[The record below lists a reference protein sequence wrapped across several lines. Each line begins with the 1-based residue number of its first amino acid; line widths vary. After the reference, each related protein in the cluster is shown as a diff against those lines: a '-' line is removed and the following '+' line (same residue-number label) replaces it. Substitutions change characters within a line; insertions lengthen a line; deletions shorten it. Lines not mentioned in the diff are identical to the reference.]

1 MDLPLTELQGMGA
14 LPGLEMQFVMQ
25 NLAQLFLASLR
36 IGSFLIS
43 APFFGGS
50 FVPLQ
55 VRIVISVLLGI
66 GVVSVVDV
74 PEIETLGEMRILA
87 VICTEIAIG
96 VAAGL
101 ILTIWFSAAMLA
113 GEKIATSAG
122 LGYAAQIDP
131 EGGGQTPVVSKM
143 LQMFMTIIFLSSNGH
158 LIVLRTIMESYK
170 QLPVG
175 ETPHFGALVEAGISA
190 AGQMFMVASLIM
202 MPIGITLLLVNLAI
216 GVMTRSA
223 PQLNLFSFGFPIT
236 LLGVFVLLY
245 LSVDSIAF
253 ALNGLAVSAMENL
266 EIVMGRAIY
275 G

>member
-1 MDLPLTELQGMGA
+1 M
-14 LPGLEMQFVMQ
+14 
-25 NLAQLFLASLR
+25 
-36 IGSFLIS
+36 
-43 APFFGGS
+43 
-50 FVPLQ
+50 
-55 VRIVISVLLGI
+55 RIVISVLLGI

-236 LLGVFVLLY
+236 LLGVFILLY

>member
-1 MDLPLTELQGMGA
+1 MNLPLTELQGMGA
-14 LPGLEMQFVMQ
+14 LPGLDMQFVMQ

-36 IGSFLIS
+36 IGSFLLA

-55 VRIVISVLLGI
+55 VRIIISVLLGI
-66 GVVSVVDV
+66 SVMSMVEV
-74 PEIETLGEMRILA
+74 PSIETFGQMKILA
-87 VICTEIAIG
+87 VVCTEIVIG

-101 ILTIWFSAAMLA
+101 ILTIWLSAAMVA

-143 LQMFMTIIFLSSNGH
+143 LQMFVTVLFLSLNGH
-158 LIVLRTIMESYK
+158 LIVLRTMMESYR

-175 ETPHFGALVEAGISA
+175 ETPHFGALIEGGIA
-190 AGQMFMVASLIM
+190 AFGHMFLVASLIM
-202 MPIGITLLLVNLAI
+202 LPIAITLLLVNLAI

-236 LLGVFVLLY
+236 MLGVFILLY

-253 ALNGLAVSAMENL
+253 ALNGLAISAMDNL
-266 EIVMGRAIY
+266 EVIMGRAIY

>member
-14 LPGLEMQFVMQ
+14 LPGLDMQFVMQ

-36 IGSFLIS
+36 IGAFLIS

-55 VRIVISVLLGI
+55 VKIIISVLLG
-66 GVVSVVDV
+66 VSVMSIVDV
-74 PEIETLGEMRILA
+74 PPIESLDQMRILA
-87 VICTEIAIG
+87 VVCTEIVIG

-101 ILTIWFSAAMLA
+101 ILTIWFSAAQLA

-143 LQMFMTIIFLSSNGH
+143 LQMFMTVIFLSMNGH
-158 LIVLRTIMESYK
+158 LVVLRTIMESYK

-175 ETPHFGALVEAGISA
+175 KTPHFGALIEGGISA
-190 AGQMFMVASLIM
+190 AGHMFMAATLIM
-202 MPIGITLLLVNLAI
+202 LPIGITLLLVNLAI
-216 GVMTRSA
+216 GVMTKSA

-236 LLGVFVLLY
+236 LLGVFILLY

-253 ALNGLAVSAMENL
+253 SLNGLAISAMDNL
-266 EIVMGRAIY
+266 EVVMGRAIY

>member
-1 MDLPLTELQGMGA
+1 MGA
-14 LPGLEMQFVMQ
+14 LPGLDMQFVMQ

-36 IGSFLIS
+36 IGSFLLA

-55 VRIVISVLLGI
+55 VRIIISVLLGI
-66 GVVSVVDV
+66 SVMSMVEV
-74 PEIETLGEMRILA
+74 PSIETFGQMKILA
-87 VICTEIAIG
+87 VVCTEIVIG

-101 ILTIWFSAAMLA
+101 ILTIWLSAAMVA

-143 LQMFMTIIFLSSNGH
+143 LQMFVTVLFLSLNGH
-158 LIVLRTIMESYK
+158 LIVLRTMMESYR

-175 ETPHFGALVEAGISA
+175 ETPHFGALIEGGIA
-190 AGQMFMVASLIM
+190 AFGHMFVVASLIM
-202 MPIGITLLLVNLAI
+202 LPIAITLLLVNLAI

-236 LLGVFVLLY
+236 MLGVFILLY

-253 ALNGLAVSAMENL
+253 GLNGLAISAMDNL
-266 EIVMGRAIY
+266 EVIMGRAIY

>member
-1 MDLPLTELQGMGA
+1 
-14 LPGLEMQFVMQ
+14 
-25 NLAQLFLASLR
+25 
-36 IGSFLIS
+36 
-43 APFFGGS
+43 
-50 FVPLQ
+50 
-55 VRIVISVLLGI
+55 
-66 GVVSVVDV
+66 
-74 PEIETLGEMRILA
+74 
-87 VICTEIAIG
+87 
-96 VAAGL
+96 
-101 ILTIWFSAAMLA
+101 MLA

-236 LLGVFVLLY
+236 LLGVFLLLY

>member
-43 APFFGGS
+43 SPFFGGS
-50 FVPLQ
+50 FVPIQ

-143 LQMFMTIIFLSSNGH
+143 LQMFMTIIFLSLNGH

>member
-1 MDLPLTELQGMGA
+1 
-14 LPGLEMQFVMQ
+14 
-25 NLAQLFLASLR
+25 
-36 IGSFLIS
+36 
-43 APFFGGS
+43 
-50 FVPLQ
+50 

-253 ALNGLAVSAMENL
+253 SLNGLAISAMENL

>member
-1 MDLPLTELQGMGA
+1 M
-14 LPGLEMQFVMQ
+14 
-25 NLAQLFLASLR
+25 
-36 IGSFLIS
+36 
-43 APFFGGS
+43 
-50 FVPLQ
+50 
-55 VRIVISVLLGI
+55 GI

-236 LLGVFVLLY
+236 LLGVFILLY

>member
-1 MDLPLTELQGMGA
+1 
-14 LPGLEMQFVMQ
+14 
-25 NLAQLFLASLR
+25 
-36 IGSFLIS
+36 
-43 APFFGGS
+43 
-50 FVPLQ
+50 
-55 VRIVISVLLGI
+55 LGI

>member
-1 MDLPLTELQGMGA
+1 MEVPLTELQGMGA
-14 LPGLEMQFVMQ
+14 LPGLDMQFVMRK
-25 NLAQLFLASLR
+25 LAQLFLASLR

-50 FVPLQ
+50 FIPLQ
-55 VRIVISVLLGI
+55 VRIIISVLLG
-66 GVVSVVDV
+66 VSVMSIVEV
-74 PEIETLGEMRILA
+74 PSIESLGQMRVLA
-87 VICTEIAIG
+87 VVCTEIAVG

-101 ILTIWFSAAMLA
+101 ILTIWFAASMLA

-143 LQMFMTIIFLSSNGH
+143 LQMFMTVVFLSMNGH
-158 LIVLRTIMESYK
+158 LIVLRTIMQSYE

-175 ETPHFGALVEAGISA
+175 ETPHFGALIEGGISA

-253 ALNGLAVSAMENL
+253 SLNSLAISAMENL